1 MRVDSDPHFAY
12 ESSLSVEL
20 SEQKGAMKR
29 LFKTDVPIRR
39 FHKADRTME
48 VWTQGAAGKRRSGP
62 KIAWPFSLPIDLRP
76 GHATLNRRAH
86 ENSTGTWI
94 DQSASILMEEFG

>member
-62 KIAWPFSLPIDLRP
+62 KIAWPFSLPIVTCGLDMRLSIDVLMKTRLEP
-76 GHATLNRRAH
+76 G
-86 ENSTGTWI
+86 STK
-94 DQSASILMEEFG
+94 APPY